1 MSDTKSKPIQEF
13 RIGRVRAAIWQN
25 VTEKGMRYNVTFS
38 KLYRDKEDNWKD
50 TTSFGKEDL
59 LLLAE
64 VARQAAGI
72 LYGDDLEQEKP
83 PEGEGQE

>member
-1 MSDTKSKPIQEF
+1 M
-13 RIGRVRAAIWQN
+13 RAAIWQN
-25 VTEKGMRYNVTFS
+25 ATEKGTRYNVTFS

-72 LYGDDLEQEKP
+72 LYGDELEQDKLPDVET
-83 PEGEGQE
+83 EG

>member
-1 MSDTKSKPIQEF
+1 
-13 RIGRVRAAIWQN
+13 VRAAIWQN
-25 VTEKGMRYNVTFS
+25 ATEKGTRYNVTFS
-38 KLYRDKEDNWKD
+38 KLYLDKEQNWKD

-72 LYGDDLEQEKP
+72 LYGDELDQDKLPDGDGHE
-83 PEGEGQE
+83 